1 MRNDDE
7 AIGRATAA
15 MRRGWPAL
23 LALALAACGNGTPTE
38 TATPAPA
45 PAPTP
50 LDPAKTMNPADL
62 KDVTASYR
70 CDEGHRIDIVR
81 DKVARVALSDGR
93 VVKIE
98 LVDDSTPPTFMD
110 NGLTLSLLEGD
121 AAELDDEK
129 GHTVTC
135 TKTETAR
142 PTAA

>member
-7 AIGRATAA
+7 STGRATAA
-15 MRRGWPAL
+15 MRRGWPVL

-38 TATPAPA
+38 TATPA

-110 NGLTLSLLEGD
+110 NGLTLSLLAGD
-121 AAELDDEK
+121 TAELDDEK

-142 PTAA
+142 PSPA